1 MLSLCS
7 IPVLANGDA
16 AIYSTEIYQKEPS
29 GNMQKLVFS
38 NYDDMELDSL
48 FVPGATLDA
57 YFCVETYGY
66 QLHAGIR
73 LVAKRLV
80 LHSK

>member
-1 MLSLCS
+1 M
-7 IPVLANGDA
+7 ANGDA
-16 AIYSTEIYQKEPS
+16 TIYSTEIYQKEPS

-38 NYDDMELDSL
+38 NYDDVELDSL

-57 YFCVETYGY
+57 YFCVDSYDY